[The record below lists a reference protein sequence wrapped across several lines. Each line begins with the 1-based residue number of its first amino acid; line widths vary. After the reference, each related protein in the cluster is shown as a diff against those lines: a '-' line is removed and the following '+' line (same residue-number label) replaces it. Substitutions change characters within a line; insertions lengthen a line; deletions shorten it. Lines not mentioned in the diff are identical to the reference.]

1 LLEERLQ
8 GLLTI
13 DYGGR
18 MRRSNVLMLVLW
30 VPCILA
36 GCDGNQSNT
45 ISSTT
50 PAPVD
55 MDHVTAA
62 KQQLELGN
70 WEAASELAYLAL
82 VELPDDLDATII
94 AAKAEA
100 GRGNHRI
107 ALDLLNPADLSSHL
121 GRQVVDLDVNLRLA
135 VNEEWEAADA
145 LLNALGVYPQ
155 EDRWRVQA
163 WKLLNS
169 CGRRHEASVQA
180 SWLCRAG
187 KASRQ

>member
-1 LLEERLQ
+1 
-8 GLLTI
+8 
-13 DYGGR
+13 
-18 MRRSNVLMLVLW
+18 MRRLNVLMLVLW

-50 PAPVD
+50 PDPVD

-121 GRQVVDLDVNLRLA
+121 GRQVVDLECTR
-135 VNEEWEAADA
+135 WE
-145 LLNALGVYPQ
+145 
-155 EDRWRVQA
+155 
-163 WKLLNS
+163 
-169 CGRRHEASVQA
+169 
-180 SWLCRAG
+180 
-187 KASRQ
+187 